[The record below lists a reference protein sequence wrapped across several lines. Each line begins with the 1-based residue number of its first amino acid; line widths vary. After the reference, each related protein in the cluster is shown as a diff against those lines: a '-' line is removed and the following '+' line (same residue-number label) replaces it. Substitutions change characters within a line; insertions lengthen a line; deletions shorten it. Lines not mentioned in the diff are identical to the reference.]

1 MPLPLGTAVST
12 PIYTCNFEGIPS
24 GCNVKFA
31 SSKAG
36 KRFYL
41 YNVNILD
48 MSEAGSITTT
58 YADLTTTSYTIKTL
72 FEEMYYYRVQAVCD
86 EGTSRW
92 SEWMDVD
99 VASEI
104 KNIPGN
110 QIFKN
115 DIFDLTGRCLPCIP
129 QQGFYIR
136 GGKTYM
142 VR

>member
-104 KNIPGN
+104 RNMPEN
-110 QIFKN
+110 EIFKDN
-115 DIFDLTGRCLPCIP
+115 IFNLTGRRLPSIP
-129 QQGFYIR
+129 QHGFYIR